1 MPNYFFFRP
10 PADDPAFA
18 FQAPAWDDQG
28 DGLASNYYAHSCPG
42 VEEIARAVLEEA
54 VGRDGRVGASLL
66 RLHFHDCFVSGC
78 DGSILLDATPEL
90 QSEKAATPNRNSARG
105 FEVIDAIKAAVEREC
120 EGVVSC
126 ADLLA
131 IAARDSV
138 VLSGGHPWEVLL
150 GRRDSLE
157 PNFKGANTDIP
168 APNSTLSQLIAAF
181 ANKGLSTADMVTLSG
196 SHTVGFSRC
205 SSFTQR
211 LYDHQR
217 SGSPDPDLDPEL
229 LRHLQRLC
237 PRGGDANAIAMLDVY
252 SPARF
257 DNSYFANLQLRRGV
271 LSSDQA
277 LLTVLSP
284 SSSSENLSEDSLVSG
299 VLVEAY
305 AYDESRFLEAFGEAM
320 VKLGSIAPLTG
331 DRGEVRRDCRVVN
344 SDEQ

>member
-18 FQAPAWDDQG
+18 FQG

-66 RLHFHDCFVSGC
+66 LGC

-90 QSEKAATPNRNSARG
+90 QSEKAASPNRNSARG

-196 SHTVGFSRC
+196 SHTIGFSRC

-277 LLTVLSP
+277 LLSVLSP
-284 SSSSENLSEDSLVSG
+284 SSSSENLSEDSLVSVG
-299 VLVEAY
+299 LVEAY

-320 VKLGSIAPLTG
+320 VKLGSIALTG